1 MGAVRR
7 GPRPSPFSIRLPQGS
22 ERRPWASPQSRHDPG
37 LPSEDPQPAL
47 GTPRPGSTVLG
58 DRLPQNGSVRSRC
71 GPRPGPAPAPPSG
84 PTPLSAP
91 TSGPAPA
98 SGRLPG
104 GETLP
109 CQLWDMAVWGGQG
122 APGQMRRGPGARG
135 QGGGPG
141 LSDVSQQLVLTPDR
155 RGSRLGAHP
164 ASPSTHR
171 CGPLPGGSSAARTLG
186 HRGAADSAAAAKSLQ
201 SCPTLCDPIDGS
213 PPGSSVPGILQAR
226 ILEWV
231 AIAFSNA

>member
-1 MGAVRR
+1 MDTRGTRRAAASAYAGGHGPHEVSGEVTIPAAVK
-7 GPRPSPFSIRLPQGS
+7 
-22 ERRPWASPQSRHDPG
+22 
-37 LPSEDPQPAL
+37 
-47 GTPRPGSTVLG
+47 
-58 DRLPQNGSVRSRC
+58 
-71 GPRPGPAPAPPSG
+71 APPPARLG
-84 PTPLSAP
+84 
-91 TSGPAPA
+91 SGPAPA

-141 LSDVSQQLVLTPDR
+141 LSDVSQQLVVTPDR
-155 RGSRLGAHP
+155 RGSRLGAHA